1 MAHGTTEQE
10 AAPTASGQRP
20 PDIEEMRE
28 STALLLDPDGV
39 PEALPPTGDELAT
52 LTVMLRGHLELL
64 APEVAR
70 AAGRLDKES
79 IPRYC
84 AIACVGEARRKL
96 RATPDSRPGGGVAYA
111 RRLARVLNALCGHWE
126 TLAGVRPEVVR

>member
-1 MAHGTTEQE
+1 MRQGTTHP
-10 AAPTASGQRP
+10 PTSEDLDQWP
-20 PDIEEMRE
+20 PDIEVMRA

-52 LTVMLRGHLELL
+52 LTVTLRGHLELI

-84 AIACVGEARRKL
+84 AIACVGEARGKL
-96 RATPDSRPGGGVAYA
+96 RATPRPGLGGDVAYA
-111 RRLARVLNALCGHWE
+111 RRLARVLNALCDHWE
-126 TLAGVRPEVVR
+126 NLVGVRP